1 MIILD
6 VFWANRN
13 SKAVEDEEKLAADMK
28 HVNHCFDYIRQ
39 GIMCAGDM
47 PIEGA
52 AKMAEGESHVDRVN
66 GYGGHHQCKNYASF
80 VENEITI
87 DVVLTPR

>member
-1 MIILD
+1 MGQQE
-6 VFWANRN
+6 FESGR
-13 SKAVEDEEKLAADMK
+13 DEEKFAVDMK

-52 AKMAEGESHVDRVN
+52 AKMVEGESHVDRVN
-66 GYGGHHQCKNYASF
+66 GYGGRHQCKNYVSPA
-80 VENEITI
+80 ENEITI
-87 DVVLTPR
+87 DVVLTLR